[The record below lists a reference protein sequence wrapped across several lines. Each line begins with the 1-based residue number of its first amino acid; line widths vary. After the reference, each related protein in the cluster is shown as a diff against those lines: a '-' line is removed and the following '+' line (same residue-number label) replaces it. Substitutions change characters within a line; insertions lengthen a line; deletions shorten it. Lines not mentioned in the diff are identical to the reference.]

1 MPAIPKSRLAPPPG
15 AIVSDVTAKEKLL
28 ELLPNLT
35 EAQAERALVAA
46 EAKPDDT
53 IDDWGNLSK
62 LHEVAFGESM
72 RRIAEDERAAGHEP
86 WSREDLA

>member
-1 MPAIPKSRLAPPPG
+1 MPAIPKSRPARPAG
-15 AIVSDVTAKEKLL
+15 AIVNGVTAKEKLL
-28 ELLPNLT
+28 VLLPNLT
-35 EAQAERALVAA
+35 EAQAKRALAA
-46 EAKPDDT
+46 VEARPGDT

-72 RRIAEDERAAGHEP
+72 RRLAEDERDGGHEP